1 MEKELIKITT
11 NKEGQKLVSARELYE
26 GLKFDDMDNFS
37 RWIKK
42 QLDNVDAV
50 ENIDFTKTLFKE
62 GLSKTGQTKTDYILT
77 IDIAKEICMVVGVAP
92 RTNEE
97 TRKLSKQFRK
107 FFIEAEKEL
116 RIIKKLDSYMIEDPI
131 ERAKRWIEEAEERKA
146 LMEENIKKDEE
157 IKVLKPKAE
166 FTDKFLQ
173 DDTLYKA
180 TDIAKEIGMTATK
193 FNRLLEGLGIQFKQG
208 GKWYIT
214 SEYDGNGYTKPYTF
228 EYKEGKI
235 QTQMRWSSKGR
246 KFILDTLESLGI
258 IK

>member
-11 NKEGQKLVSARELYE
+11 NEDGQKLVSARELHE
-26 GLKFDDMDNFS
+26 GLKVKSRFNDWITKRITKYGFEENQDFILVTQKKVTNNPKNPYTEQQDYIITVDMA
-37 RWIKK
+37 KE
-42 QLDNVDAV
+42 LCMV
-50 ENIDFTKTLFKE
+50 ENNDL
-62 GLSKTGQTKTDYILT
+62 G
-77 IDIAKEICMVVGVAP
+77 
-92 RTNEE
+92 R
-97 TRKLSKQFRK
+97 QFRK
-107 FFIEAEKEL
+107 YFIEVEKQLKE
-116 RIIKKLDSYMIEDPI
+116 IKKIDSYMIEDPI
-131 ERAKRWIEEAEERKA
+131 ERAKRWIEEAEERKY
-146 LMEENIKKDEE
+146 LMEENIKKDEK

-166 FTDKFLQ
+166 FTEKFLQ

-180 TDIAKEIGMTATK
+180 TDIAKEVGMTATK
-193 FNRLLEGLGIQFKQG
+193 FNKLLEGLGIQFKQG

-235 QTQMRWSSKGR
+235 QTQMRWSSHGR

>member
-11 NKEGQKLVSARELYE
+11 NEDGQKLVSARELHE
-26 GLKFDDMDNFS
+26 GLKVKSKFNDWITKRITKYGFEENQDFILVTQKKVTNNPKNPYTEQKDYVITVDMA
-37 RWIKK
+37 KE
-42 QLDNVDAV
+42 LCMV
-50 ENIDFTKTLFKE
+50 EN
-62 GLSKTGQTKTDYILT
+62 
-77 IDIAKEICMVVGVAP
+77 
-92 RTNEE
+92 NELG
-97 TRKLSKQFRK
+97 RQFRK
-107 FFIEAEKEL
+107 YFIEAEKQLKEV
-116 RIIKKLDSYMIEDPI
+116 KKLDSYMIEDPI

-180 TDIAKEIGMTATK
+180 TDIAKEVGMTATK

-214 SEYDGNGYTKPYTF
+214 SEHDGNGYTKPYTF

-235 QTQMRWSSKGR
+235 QTQMRWTSKGR

>member
-1 MEKELIKITT
+1 MELLRINYESEQPT
-11 NKEGQKLVSARELYE
+11 VSARELHE
-26 GLKFDDMDNFS
+26 GLKIKTAFKDWFPRMTAYGFEENQDFILVTQKKVTNNPKNPYTEQKDYVITVDMA
-37 RWIKK
+37 KE
-42 QLDNVDAV
+42 LCMV
-50 ENIDFTKTLFKE
+50 EN
-62 GLSKTGQTKTDYILT
+62 
-77 IDIAKEICMVVGVAP
+77 
-92 RTNEE
+92 NELG
-97 TRKLSKQFRK
+97 RQFRK
-107 FFIEAEKEL
+107 YFIEAEKQLKE
-116 RIIKKLDSYMIEDPI
+116 IKKLDSYMIEDPI

-180 TDIAKEIGMTATK
+180 TDIAKEVGMTATK

-235 QTQMRWSSKGR
+235 QTQMRWSSRGR

>member
-11 NKEGQKLVSARELYE
+11 NEEGQKLVSARELHE
-26 GLKFDDMDNFS
+26 GLKVKS
-37 RWIKK
+37 RFNDWMTNRIKK
-42 QLDNVDAV
+42 YGFEENLDYTKILVQCKRGQNEYDFYITVDMAKELCMV
-50 ENIDFTKTLFKE
+50 EN
-62 GLSKTGQTKTDYILT
+62 
-77 IDIAKEICMVVGVAP
+77 
-92 RTNEE
+92 NELG
-97 TRKLSKQFRK
+97 RQFRK
-107 FFIEAEKEL
+107 YFIEAEKQLKE
-116 RIIKKLDSYMIEDPI
+116 IKKLDSYMIEDPI

-146 LMEENIKKDEE
+146 LMEDNIKKDEE

-180 TDIAKEIGMTATK
+180 TDIAKEVGMTATK
-193 FNRLLEGLGIQFKQG
+193 FNKLLEGLGIQFKQG

-214 SEYDGNGYTKPYTF
+214 SEYDGNSYTKPYTF
-228 EYKEGKI
+228 EYKEGKF
-235 QTQMRWSSKGR
+235 QTQMRFTSKGR

>member
-11 NKEGQKLVSARELYE
+11 NEEGQKLVSARELHE
-26 GLKFDDMDNFS
+26 GLKVKS
-37 RWIKK
+37 RFNDWMTNRIKK
-42 QLDNVDAV
+42 YGFEENLDYTKILVQCKRGQNEYDFYITVDMAKELCMV
-50 ENIDFTKTLFKE
+50 EN
-62 GLSKTGQTKTDYILT
+62 
-77 IDIAKEICMVVGVAP
+77 
-92 RTNEE
+92 NELG
-97 TRKLSKQFRK
+97 RQFRK
-107 FFIEAEKEL
+107 YFIEVEKQLKE
-116 RIIKKLDSYMIEDPI
+116 IKKLDSYMIEDPI

-146 LMEENIKKDEE
+146 LMEDNIKKDEE

-180 TDIAKEIGMTATK
+180 TDIAKEVGMTATK
-193 FNRLLEGLGIQFKQG
+193 FNKLLEGLGIQFKQG

-214 SEYDGNGYTKPYTF
+214 SEYDGNSYTKPYTF
-228 EYKEGKI
+228 EYKEGKF
-235 QTQMRWSSKGR
+235 QTQMRFTPKGR

>member
-11 NKEGQKLVSARELYE
+11 NEDGQKLVSARELHE
-26 GLKFDDMDNFS
+26 GLKVKS
-37 RWIKK
+37 RFNDWMTNRIKK
-42 QLDNVDAV
+42 YGFEENLDYTKILVQCKRGQNEYDFYITVDMAKELCMV
-50 ENIDFTKTLFKE
+50 EN
-62 GLSKTGQTKTDYILT
+62 
-77 IDIAKEICMVVGVAP
+77 
-92 RTNEE
+92 NELG
-97 TRKLSKQFRK
+97 RQFRK
-107 FFIEAEKEL
+107 YFIEAEKQLKE
-116 RIIKKLDSYMIEDPI
+116 IKKLDSYMIEDPI

-180 TDIAKEIGMTATK
+180 TDIAKEVGMTATK
-193 FNRLLEGLGIQFKQG
+193 FNKLLEGLGIQFKQG

-214 SEYDGNGYTKPYTF
+214 SEYDGNSYTKPYTF
-228 EYKEGKI
+228 EYKEGKF
-235 QTQMRWSSKGR
+235 QTQMRFTSKGR

>member
-11 NKEGQKLVSARELYE
+11 NEDGQKLVSARELHE
-26 GLKFDDMDNFS
+26 GLKVKSKFNDWITKRITKYGFEENQDFILVTQKKVTNNPKNPYTEQKDYVITVDMA
-37 RWIKK
+37 KE
-42 QLDNVDAV
+42 LCMV
-50 ENIDFTKTLFKE
+50 EN
-62 GLSKTGQTKTDYILT
+62 
-77 IDIAKEICMVVGVAP
+77 
-92 RTNEE
+92 NELG
-97 TRKLSKQFRK
+97 RQFRK
-107 FFIEAEKEL
+107 YFIEAEKQLKEV
-116 RIIKKLDSYMIEDPI
+116 KKLDSYMIEDPI

-146 LMEENIKKDEE
+146 LMEENIKKDKE

-180 TDIAKEIGMTATK
+180 TDIAKEVGMTATK

-214 SEYDGNGYTKPYTF
+214 SEHDGNGYTKPYTF

-235 QTQMRWSSKGR
+235 QTQMRWTSKGR
-246 KFILDTLESLGI
+246 KFILNTLESLGI

>member
-1 MEKELIKITT
+1 MEKELIEITI
-11 NKEGQKLVSARELYE
+11 NEEGQKLVSARELYE

-180 TDIAKEIGMTATK
+180 NSNISYNEAYKIGMKYIDTLFDITYINCNGYMLSEEGLNIIQLTIRLNELEK
-193 FNRLLEGLGIQFKQG
+193 NNNIEEGYLNIFNCKNGRLLKACAMI
-208 GKWYIT
+208 
-214 SEYDGNGYTKPYTF
+214 
-228 EYKEGKI
+228 
-235 QTQMRWSSKGR
+235 
-246 KFILDTLESLGI
+246 
-258 IK
+258 

>member
-1 MEKELIKITT
+1 MVEKELIKITT
-11 NKEGQKLVSARELYE
+11 NEEGQKLVSARELHE
-26 GLKFDDMDNFS
+26 GLKVKSKFNDWITKRITKYGFEENQDFILVTQKKVTNNPKNPYTEQKDYIITVDMA
-37 RWIKK
+37 KE
-42 QLDNVDAV
+42 LCMV
-50 ENIDFTKTLFKE
+50 EN
-62 GLSKTGQTKTDYILT
+62 
-77 IDIAKEICMVVGVAP
+77 
-92 RTNEE
+92 NELG
-97 TRKLSKQFRK
+97 RQFRK
-107 FFIEAEKEL
+107 YFIEAEKQL
-116 RIIKKLDSYMIEDPI
+116 KDIKKIDSYMIEDPI

-235 QTQMRWSSKGR
+235 QTQMRWSSRGR

-258 IK
+258 LK

>member
-11 NKEGQKLVSARELYE
+11 NEEGQKLVSARELYE
-26 GLKFDDMDNFS
+26 GLKVEKKFTD
-37 RWIKK
+37 WIKN
-42 QLDNVDAV
+42 QLQNVDGI
-50 ENIDFTKTLFKE
+50 EGEDFFPLKGKSE
-62 GLSKTGQTKTDYILT
+62 GGRPSTDYVLT
-77 IDIAKEICMVVGVAP
+77 TDIAKEICMVVGVAP

-107 FFIEAEKEL
+107 YFIEVEKQLKE
-116 RIIKKLDSYMIEDPI
+116 IKKLDSYMIEDPI
-131 ERAKRWIEEAEERKA
+131 ERAKRWIEEAEERKY
-146 LMEENIKKDEE
+146 LMEENVKKDEE
-157 IKVLKPKAE
+157 IKALKPKAE

-180 TDIAKEIGMTATK
+180 TDIAKEVGMTATK
-193 FNRLLEGLGIQFKQG
+193 FNKLLEGLGIQFKQG

-235 QTQMRWSSKGR
+235 QTQMRWTSNGR
-246 KFILDTLESLGI
+246 KFILNTLESLGI

>member
-11 NKEGQKLVSARELYE
+11 NEDGQKLVSARELHE
-26 GLKFDDMDNFS
+26 GLKVKSKFNDWITKRITKYGFEENQDFILVTQKKVTNNPKNPYTEQKDYVITVDMA
-37 RWIKK
+37 KE
-42 QLDNVDAV
+42 LCMV
-50 ENIDFTKTLFKE
+50 EN
-62 GLSKTGQTKTDYILT
+62 
-77 IDIAKEICMVVGVAP
+77 
-92 RTNEE
+92 NELG
-97 TRKLSKQFRK
+97 RQFRK
-107 FFIEAEKEL
+107 YFIEAEKQLKE
-116 RIIKKLDSYMIEDPI
+116 IKKLDSYMIEDPI
-131 ERAKRWIEEAEERKA
+131 ERAKRWIEEAEERKY

-180 TDIAKEIGMTATK
+180 TDIAKEVGMTATK

-235 QTQMRWSSKGR
+235 QTQMRWTSKGR

>member
-1 MEKELIKITT
+1 MKKELIKITT
-11 NKEGQKLVSARELYE
+11 NEEGQKLVSARELHE
-26 GLKFDDMDNFS
+26 GLKIKS
-37 RWIKK
+37 RFNDWIINRIKK
-42 QLDNVDAV
+42 YDFIENEDYICFTKNLVTQRENGQKGMAKEKDYFITVSMAKELCMV
-50 ENIDFTKTLFKE
+50 ENNDL
-62 GLSKTGQTKTDYILT
+62 G
-77 IDIAKEICMVVGVAP
+77 
-92 RTNEE
+92 
-97 TRKLSKQFRK
+97 KQFRRY
-107 FFIEAEKEL
+107 FIEAEKQLQE
-116 RIIKKLDSYMIEDPI
+116 IKKLDSYMIDDPI

-146 LMEENIKKDEE
+146 LMEDNIKKDEE

-180 TDIAKEIGMTATK
+180 TDIAKEVGMTVTK
-193 FNRLLEGLGIQFKQG
+193 FNKLLEGLGIQFKQG

-235 QTQMRWSSKGR
+235 QTQMRWSSNGR

>member
-11 NKEGQKLVSARELYE
+11 NEDGQKLVSARELHE
-26 GLKFDDMDNFS
+26 GLKVKSKFNDWITKRITKYGFEENQDFILVTQKKVTNNPKNPYTEQKDYVITVDMA
-37 RWIKK
+37 KE
-42 QLDNVDAV
+42 LCMV
-50 ENIDFTKTLFKE
+50 EN
-62 GLSKTGQTKTDYILT
+62 
-77 IDIAKEICMVVGVAP
+77 
-92 RTNEE
+92 NELG
-97 TRKLSKQFRK
+97 RQFRK
-107 FFIEAEKEL
+107 YFIEAEKQLKE
-116 RIIKKLDSYMIEDPI
+116 IKKLDSYMIEDPI

-173 DDTLYKA
+173 DNTLYKA
-180 TDIAKEIGMTATK
+180 TDIAKEVGMTATK

-235 QTQMRWSSKGR
+235 QTQMRWSSRGR

>member
-11 NKEGQKLVSARELYE
+11 NEDGQKLVSARELHE
-26 GLKFDDMDNFS
+26 GLKVKSKFNDWITKRITKYGFEENQDFILVTQKKVTNNPKNPYTEQKDYVITVDMA
-37 RWIKK
+37 KE
-42 QLDNVDAV
+42 LCMV
-50 ENIDFTKTLFKE
+50 EN
-62 GLSKTGQTKTDYILT
+62 
-77 IDIAKEICMVVGVAP
+77 
-92 RTNEE
+92 NELG
-97 TRKLSKQFRK
+97 RQFRK
-107 FFIEAEKEL
+107 YFIEAEKQLKE
-116 RIIKKLDSYMIEDPI
+116 IKKLDSYMIEDPI

-180 TDIAKEIGMTATK
+180 TDIAKEVGMTATK
-193 FNRLLEGLGIQFKQG
+193 FNKLLEGLGIQFKQG

-214 SEYDGNGYTKPYTF
+214 SEYDGNSYTKPYTF
-228 EYKEGKI
+228 EYKEGKF
-235 QTQMRWSSKGR
+235 QTQMRFTSKGR
-246 KFILDTLESLGI
+246 KFILDTLESLGV

>member
-11 NKEGQKLVSARELYE
+11 NEDGQKLVSARELHE
-26 GLKFDDMDNFS
+26 GLKVKSKFNDWITKRITKYGFEENQDFILVTQKKVTNNPKNPYTEQKDYVITVDMA
-37 RWIKK
+37 KE
-42 QLDNVDAV
+42 LCMV
-50 ENIDFTKTLFKE
+50 EN
-62 GLSKTGQTKTDYILT
+62 
-77 IDIAKEICMVVGVAP
+77 
-92 RTNEE
+92 NELG
-97 TRKLSKQFRK
+97 RQFRK
-107 FFIEAEKEL
+107 YFIEAEKQLKEV
-116 RIIKKLDSYMIEDPI
+116 KKLDSYMIEDPI

-146 LMEENIKKDEE
+146 LMEENIKKDKE

-180 TDIAKEIGMTATK
+180 TDIAKEVGMTATK

-235 QTQMRWSSKGR
+235 QTQMRFTPKGR

-258 IK
+258 LK

>member
-11 NKEGQKLVSARELYE
+11 NEEGQKLVSARELHE
-26 GLKFDDMDNFS
+26 GLKVKRDFTT
-37 RWIKK
+37 WIKGRITK
-42 QLDNVDAV
+42 YDFIENEDYIVFTKMGENPLGGRPQQDYIITVDMAKELCMV
-50 ENIDFTKTLFKE
+50 ENNDL
-62 GLSKTGQTKTDYILT
+62 G
-77 IDIAKEICMVVGVAP
+77 
-92 RTNEE
+92 R
-97 TRKLSKQFRK
+97 QFRK
-107 FFIEAEKEL
+107 YFIEIEKQLKE
-116 RIIKKLDSYMIEDPI
+116 IKKLDSYMIEDPI
-131 ERAKRWIEEAEERKA
+131 ERAKRWIEEAEERKY

-166 FTDKFLQ
+166 FTEKFLQ

-180 TDIAKEIGMTATK
+180 TDIAKEVGMTATK

-235 QTQMRWSSKGR
+235 QTQMRWSSRGR

>member
-11 NKEGQKLVSARELYE
+11 NEEGQKLVSARELHE
-26 GLKFDDMDNFS
+26 GLKVKS
-37 RWIKK
+37 RFNDWMTNRIKK
-42 QLDNVDAV
+42 YGFEENLDYTKILVQCKRGQNEYDFYITVDMAKELCMV
-50 ENIDFTKTLFKE
+50 EN
-62 GLSKTGQTKTDYILT
+62 
-77 IDIAKEICMVVGVAP
+77 
-92 RTNEE
+92 NELG
-97 TRKLSKQFRK
+97 RQFRK
-107 FFIEAEKEL
+107 YFIEVEKQLKE
-116 RIIKKLDSYMIEDPI
+116 IKKLDSYMIEDPI

-146 LMEENIKKDEE
+146 LMEDNIKKDEE

-180 TDIAKEIGMTATK
+180 TDIAKEVGMTATK
-193 FNRLLEGLGIQFKQG
+193 FNKLLEGLGIQFKQG

-214 SEYDGNGYTKPYTF
+214 SEYDGNSYTKPYTF
-228 EYKEGKI
+228 EYKEGKF
-235 QTQMRWSSKGR
+235 QTQMRFTSKGR

>member
-11 NKEGQKLVSARELYE
+11 NEDGQKLVSARELHE
-26 GLKFDDMDNFS
+26 GLKVKSKFNDWITKRITKYGFEENQDFILVTQKKVTNNPKNPYTEQKDYVITVDMA
-37 RWIKK
+37 KE
-42 QLDNVDAV
+42 LCMV
-50 ENIDFTKTLFKE
+50 EN
-62 GLSKTGQTKTDYILT
+62 
-77 IDIAKEICMVVGVAP
+77 
-92 RTNEE
+92 NELG
-97 TRKLSKQFRK
+97 RQFRK
-107 FFIEAEKEL
+107 YFIEAEKQLKE
-116 RIIKKLDSYMIEDPI
+116 IKKLDSYMIEDPI
-131 ERAKRWIEEAEERKA
+131 ERAKRWIEEAEERKY

-180 TDIAKEIGMTATK
+180 TDIAKEVGMTATK

-235 QTQMRWSSKGR
+235 QTQMRFTPKGR

>member
-1 MEKELIKITT
+1 
-11 NKEGQKLVSARELYE
+11 
-26 GLKFDDMDNFS
+26 MD
-37 RWIKK
+37 KK

-131 ERAKRWIEEAEERKA
+131 KRAKRWIEEAEERKA
-146 LMEENIKKDEE
+146 LMEENIKKDKE

-180 TDIAKEIGMTATK
+180 TDIAKEVGMTATK

-235 QTQMRWSSKGR
+235 QTQMRWSSRGR
-246 KFILDTLESLGI
+246 KLILNTLESLGI

>member
-11 NKEGQKLVSARELYE
+11 NEDGQKLVSARELHE
-26 GLKFDDMDNFS
+26 GLKVKSKFNDWITKRITKYGFEENQDFILVTQKKVTNNPKNPYTEQKDYVITVDMA
-37 RWIKK
+37 KE
-42 QLDNVDAV
+42 LCMV
-50 ENIDFTKTLFKE
+50 EN
-62 GLSKTGQTKTDYILT
+62 
-77 IDIAKEICMVVGVAP
+77 
-92 RTNEE
+92 NELG
-97 TRKLSKQFRK
+97 RQFRK
-107 FFIEAEKEL
+107 YFIEAEKQL
-116 RIIKKLDSYMIEDPI
+116 KDIKKLDSYMIEDPI

-235 QTQMRWSSKGR
+235 QTQMRWSSRGR

>member
-11 NKEGQKLVSARELYE
+11 NEDGQKLVSARELHE
-26 GLKFDDMDNFS
+26 GLKVKSKFNDWITKRITKYGFEENQDFILVTQKKVTNNPKNPYTEQKDYVITVDMA
-37 RWIKK
+37 KE
-42 QLDNVDAV
+42 LCMV
-50 ENIDFTKTLFKE
+50 EN
-62 GLSKTGQTKTDYILT
+62 
-77 IDIAKEICMVVGVAP
+77 
-92 RTNEE
+92 NELG
-97 TRKLSKQFRK
+97 RQFRK
-107 FFIEAEKEL
+107 YFIEAEKQLKE
-116 RIIKKLDSYMIEDPI
+116 IKKLDSYMIEDPI

-180 TDIAKEIGMTATK
+180 TDIAKEVGMTATK
-193 FNRLLEGLGIQFKQG
+193 FNKLLEGLGIQFKQG

-235 QTQMRWSSKGR
+235 QTQMRWSSRGR

>member
-11 NKEGQKLVSARELYE
+11 NEDGQKLVSARELHE
-26 GLKFDDMDNFS
+26 GLKVKSKFNDWITKRITKYGFEENQDFILVTQKKVTNNPKNPYTEQKDYVITVDMA
-37 RWIKK
+37 KE
-42 QLDNVDAV
+42 LCMV
-50 ENIDFTKTLFKE
+50 EN
-62 GLSKTGQTKTDYILT
+62 
-77 IDIAKEICMVVGVAP
+77 
-92 RTNEE
+92 NELG
-97 TRKLSKQFRK
+97 RQFRK
-107 FFIEAEKEL
+107 YFIEAEKQLKE
-116 RIIKKLDSYMIEDPI
+116 IKKLDSYMIEDPI

-180 TDIAKEIGMTATK
+180 TDIAKEVGMTATK

-235 QTQMRWSSKGR
+235 QTQMRWSSRGR

>member
-11 NKEGQKLVSARELYE
+11 NEDGQKLVSARELHE
-26 GLKFDDMDNFS
+26 GLKVKSKFND
-37 RWIKK
+37 WITKRITK
-42 QLDNVDAV
+42 YGFV
-50 ENIDFTKTLFKE
+50 ENQDFILVTQKKVTNNPKNPYTE
-62 GLSKTGQTKTDYILT
+62 QKDYVIT
-77 IDIAKEICMVVGVAP
+77 VDMAKELCMVEN
-92 RTNEE
+92 NELG
-97 TRKLSKQFRK
+97 RQFRK
-107 FFIEAEKEL
+107 FFIEAEREL

-180 TDIAKEIGMTATK
+180 TDIAKEVGMTATK

-235 QTQMRWSSKGR
+235 QTQMRWSSRGR

>member
-1 MEKELIKITT
+1 MAKELC
-11 NKEGQKLVSARELYE
+11 
-26 GLKFDDMDNFS
+26 M
-37 RWIKK
+37 
-42 QLDNVDAV
+42 V
-50 ENIDFTKTLFKE
+50 EN
-62 GLSKTGQTKTDYILT
+62 
-77 IDIAKEICMVVGVAP
+77 
-92 RTNEE
+92 NELG
-97 TRKLSKQFRK
+97 RQFRK
-107 FFIEAEKEL
+107 YFIEAEKQLKEV
-116 RIIKKLDSYMIEDPI
+116 KKLDSYMIEDPI
-131 ERAKRWIEEAEERKA
+131 ERAKRWIEEAEERKV
-146 LMEENIKKDEE
+146 LMEENIKKDKE

-180 TDIAKEIGMTATK
+180 TDIAKEVGMTATK

-214 SEYDGNGYTKPYTF
+214 SEHDGNGYTKPYTF

-235 QTQMRWSSKGR
+235 QTQMRWTSKGR

>member
-11 NKEGQKLVSARELYE
+11 NEDGQKLVSARELHE
-26 GLKFDDMDNFS
+26 GLKVKSKFNDWITKRITKYGFEENQDFILVTQKKVTNNPKNPYTEQKDYVITVDMA
-37 RWIKK
+37 KE
-42 QLDNVDAV
+42 LCMV
-50 ENIDFTKTLFKE
+50 EN
-62 GLSKTGQTKTDYILT
+62 
-77 IDIAKEICMVVGVAP
+77 
-92 RTNEE
+92 NELG
-97 TRKLSKQFRK
+97 RQFRK
-107 FFIEAEKEL
+107 YFIEAEKQLKE
-116 RIIKKLDSYMIEDPI
+116 IKKLDSYMIEDPI

-180 TDIAKEIGMTATK
+180 TDIAKEVGMTAAK

-235 QTQMRWSSKGR
+235 QTQMRWSSRGR

>member
-11 NKEGQKLVSARELYE
+11 NEEGQKLVSARELYE
-26 GLKFDDMDNFS
+26 FLGATERFS
-37 RWIKK
+37 KWFERYCKYGF
-42 QLDNVDAV
+42 L
-50 ENIDFTKTLFKE
+50 EN
-62 GLSKTGQTKTDYILT
+62 TDYVGCKVFNTLANQELQDYAMT
-77 IDIAKEICMVVGVAP
+77 IDMAKEFSMLQ
-92 RTNEE
+92 RTE
-97 TRKLSKQFRK
+97 KGKQARLY
-107 FFIEAEKEL
+107 FIEAEKKLKE
-116 RIIKKLDSYMIEDPI
+116 IKKLDSYMIDDPI

-146 LMEENIKKDEE
+146 LMEDNIKKDEE

-180 TDIAKEIGMTATK
+180 TDIAKEVGMTATK
-193 FNRLLEGLGIQFKQG
+193 FNKLLEGLGIQFKQG

-235 QTQMRWSSKGR
+235 QTQMRWTSNGR
-246 KFILDTLESLGI
+246 KFILNTLESLGI

>member
-1 MEKELIKITT
+1 MH
-11 NKEGQKLVSARELYE
+11 E
-26 GLKFDDMDNFS
+26 GLKVKSKFNDWITKRITKYGFEENQDFILVTQKKVTNNPKNPYTEQKDYVITVDMA
-37 RWIKK
+37 KE
-42 QLDNVDAV
+42 LCMV
-50 ENIDFTKTLFKE
+50 EN
-62 GLSKTGQTKTDYILT
+62 
-77 IDIAKEICMVVGVAP
+77 
-92 RTNEE
+92 NELG
-97 TRKLSKQFRK
+97 RQFRK
-107 FFIEAEKEL
+107 YFIEAEKQLKEV
-116 RIIKKLDSYMIEDPI
+116 KKLDSYMIEDPI

-146 LMEENIKKDEE
+146 LMEENIKKDKE

-180 TDIAKEIGMTATK
+180 TDIAKEVGMTATK

-214 SEYDGNGYTKPYTF
+214 SEHDGNGYTKPYTF

-235 QTQMRWSSKGR
+235 QTQMRWTSKGR

>member
-11 NKEGQKLVSARELYE
+11 NEEGQKLVSARELHE
-26 GLKFDDMDNFS
+26 KLKVKQDFS
-37 RWIKK
+37 DWIKK
-42 QLDNVDAV
+42 QLENVDAI
-50 ENIDFTKTLFKE
+50 EGEEFTLLKGKTKEKGGRPNI
-62 GLSKTGQTKTDYILT
+62 DYILT
-77 IDIAKEICMVVGVAP
+77 TDIAKEICMVVGVAP

-97 TRKLSKQFRK
+97 TRKLSKQFRLY
-107 FFIEAEKEL
+107 FVEAEKQLKE
-116 RIIKKLDSYMIEDPI
+116 IKKLDSYMIEDPI

-146 LMEENIKKDEE
+146 LMEDNIKKEEE

-180 TDIAKEIGMTATK
+180 TDIAKEVGMTATK
-193 FNRLLEGLGIQFKQG
+193 FNKLLEGLGIQFKQG

-214 SEYDGNGYTKPYTF
+214 SEYDGNSYTKPYTF
-228 EYKEGKI
+228 EYKEGKM
-235 QTQMRWSSKGR
+235 QTQMRFTSKGR

-258 IK
+258 MK

>member
-1 MEKELIKITT
+1 MMEKELIKITT
-11 NKEGQKLVSARELYE
+11 NEDGQKLVSARELHE
-26 GLKFDDMDNFS
+26 GLKVKSKFNDWITKRITKYGFEENQDFILVTQKKVTNNPKNPYTEQKDYVITVDMA
-37 RWIKK
+37 KE
-42 QLDNVDAV
+42 LCMV
-50 ENIDFTKTLFKE
+50 EN
-62 GLSKTGQTKTDYILT
+62 
-77 IDIAKEICMVVGVAP
+77 
-92 RTNEE
+92 NELG
-97 TRKLSKQFRK
+97 RQFRK
-107 FFIEAEKEL
+107 YFIEAEKQLKEV
-116 RIIKKLDSYMIEDPI
+116 KKLDSYMIEDPI

-235 QTQMRWSSKGR
+235 QTQMRWSSRGR
-246 KFILDTLESLGI
+246 KFILDTLESSGI
-258 IK
+258 LK